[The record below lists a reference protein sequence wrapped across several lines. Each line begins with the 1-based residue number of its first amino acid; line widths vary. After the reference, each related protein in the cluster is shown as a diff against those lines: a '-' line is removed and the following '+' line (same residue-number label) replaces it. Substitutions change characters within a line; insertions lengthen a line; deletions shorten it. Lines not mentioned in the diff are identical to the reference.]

1 MPARRGGNGMTASAD
16 PAKGVK
22 LAIIT
27 VGLVAGVGALYF
39 GRAVFEP
46 LAFALFII
54 ALSAPLM
61 QQLQPRIG
69 KGLALIVT
77 ALVTI
82 GIISVFFALIA
93 WGVLQVGEWVV
104 ANMGRFQAVYASV
117 ESTMSERGVPM
128 ESLMPERFDP
138 RWILGPIGA
147 VVGQLRLISGFVLLI
162 FVFVVL
168 GLTEMEGMARRL
180 KRIEAERPGM
190 QISAVAADV
199 SGKFGRY
206 MKVRFVISAVDS
218 VVCYVFFRLIGLE
231 EPLAWALLVG
241 VMNFIPFI
249 GPLIVAVAIGLFA
262 AAQFGSLWMVIVAV
276 GGTTAINFV
285 LGSYIEP
292 LMAGSALS
300 MSAILVLFSV
310 FFWAII
316 WGIPGAFIG
325 VQITIVILAVCRVLP
340 SASWIADLFS
350 GDGAEAKLGQQ

>member
-1 MPARRGGNGMTASAD
+1 MTVAID
-16 PAKGVK
+16 MEKGVR
-22 LAIIT
+22 LSIIT
-27 VGLVAGVGALYF
+27 VGLSAGVAALYF

-61 QQLQPRIG
+61 QRLQPRIG
-69 KGLALIVT
+69 KGLALVTT

-82 GIISVFFALIA
+82 AIITAFFAIVV
-93 WGVLQVGEWVV
+93 WGVLQIGDWVV
-104 ANMGRFQAVYASV
+104 LNMGRFQAVYGAV
-117 ESTMSERGVPM
+117 EAAMDGRGVPM

-138 RWILGPIGA
+138 RWVLGPLGA
-147 VVGQLRLISGFVLLI
+147 LVGQLRLISGFVLLI
-162 FVFVVL
+162 FVFVIL
-168 GLTEMEGMARRL
+168 GLTELEGIARRL
-180 KRIEAERPGM
+180 RRIEAERPGM
-190 QISAVAADV
+190 QIGAVTSDVAA
-199 SGKFGRY
+199 KFGRY
-206 MKVRFVISAVDS
+206 MKVRLVISTVDS
-218 VVCYVFFRLIGLE
+218 VVCYAFFRLIGLD
-231 EPLAWALLVG
+231 EPLAWAVLVG
-241 VMNFIPFI
+241 ALNFIPFI
-249 GPLIVAVAIGLFA
+249 GPLIVAIFIGFFA
-262 AAQFGSLWMVIVAV
+262 AAQFNSLWMVFVAV

-325 VQITIVILAVCRVLP
+325 VQITIVILAICRVLP

-350 GDGAEAKLGQQ
+350 GDGAEARVARE